1 MRILIVDQDRDYRQG
16 LIYHLRVRWPDAL
29 IDEHDP
35 GIRGFVTTELVR
47 QAGYDL
53 VLLASPLPDQSL
65 ADALL
70 ALQAGRDVPVVV
82 FADGGDE
89 FLAVE
94 AIQAG
99 ARYYFPKD
107 RVRHVHL
114 IETLETLA
122 RAAGPSVAVDPFAA
136 AQMSE
141 VKGYRPLRRLHSGE
155 LSVVYLAERMDGE
168 RAVLKLLK
176 QISDEGEERERIF
189 NRFVQ
194 EYELIAQ
201 IKHPGVV
208 AISELG
214 VADDHAFIAMEYLAA
229 GSLAERLRASVT
241 PLEAIEYVRQI
252 AQALKVIHGAGILHR
267 DLKPANVMLRS
278 DGSLALIDFGLAKTL
293 RLEAAITGSARIF
306 GTPYYMSPEQGYGD
320 NLDPRAD
327 IYSLGVMFVEML
339 TGAPPYV
346 GGSPF
351 GVIYQHQQAPRP
363 QLPGN
368 LETFQSLVDGMMA
381 ADPADRFGDSE
392 QLLQALPG

>member
-1 MRILIVDQDRDYRQG
+1 MRVLIVDQDRNYRQG
-16 LIYHLRVRWPDAL
+16 LIYHLQVRWPEAV

-35 GIRGFVTTELVR
+35 ALRGFVAGDLVSR
-47 QAGYDL
+47 GSYDL
-53 VLLASPLPDQSL
+53 ILLASPLPEQSL
-65 ADALL
+65 QDALL
-70 ALQAGRDVPVVV
+70 ALQIHPDVPVVV

-94 AIQAG
+94 AIRAG

-114 IETLETLA
+114 INTLEGLL
-122 RAAGPSVAVDPFAA
+122 RAAMPSVPVDPFDAA
-136 AQMSE
+136 EATE

-155 LSVVYLAERMDGE
+155 LSVVYLAEKAGGD

-176 QISDEGEERERIF
+176 QISDEGAERERIF

-201 IKHPGVV
+201 IKHPGIVS
-208 AISELG
+208 ISELG
-214 VADDHAFIAMEYLAA
+214 VADDHAFIVMEYLAA
-229 GSLAERLRASVT
+229 GSLAERLRSGVA
-241 PLEAIEYVRQI
+241 PDQAIDYVRQV
-252 AQALKVIHGAGILHR
+252 ALALQVIHEAGILHR
-267 DLKPANVMLRS
+267 DLKPTNVMLRT

-320 NLDPRAD
+320 SLDVRAD
-327 IYSLGVMFVEML
+327 IYSLGVMLVEML
-339 TGAPPYV
+339 TGAPPFI
-346 GGSPF
+346 GSSAF

-363 QLPGN
+363 QLPDE
-368 LETFQSLVDGMMA
+368 LAAYQSLVDGMMA
-381 ADPADRFGDSE
+381 TNPAERFGNTE